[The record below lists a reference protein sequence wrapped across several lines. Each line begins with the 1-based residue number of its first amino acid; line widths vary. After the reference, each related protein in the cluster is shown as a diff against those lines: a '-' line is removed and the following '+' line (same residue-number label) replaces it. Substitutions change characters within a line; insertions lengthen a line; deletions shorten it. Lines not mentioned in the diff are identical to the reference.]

1 MTLHAAV
8 SAVLHALACS
18 MHHHPGPNHLH
29 NSYNGLRNWC
39 FVLQIIISSLR
50 QCFRRSIN
58 NKKCFLSLI
67 RRTLVLATTRTEIC
81 TQHCHQPQYLDL
93 TLQYTQ
99 AVISVSHVQVFVQV
113 SCPVHQHGVGALGAG
128 RGSQVPML
136 RPGGPGWSLHRV
148 QAQRQQRPQRP
159 PGG

>member
-1 MTLHAAV
+1 M
-8 SAVLHALACS
+8 
-18 MHHHPGPNHLH
+18 
-29 NSYNGLRNWC
+29 
-39 FVLQIIISSLR
+39 LQIIISSLR

-99 AVISVSHVQVFVQV
+99 AVISVPHVQVFVQV
-113 SCPVHQHGVGALGAG
+113 SCPVHQHGVGNLGVG
-128 RGSQVPML
+128 RGPQVPML

-159 PGG
+159 PGGQPPLPQGLGPRSRVFRKQSHKVKHSTASEGFR